1 MKKHHLLWALVALLV
16 LGAVLCA
23 LIFAVSVA
31 SVFGHVQKG
40 TTRGNII
47 FGATLFGIVAL
58 VLAWL
63 ARTVEHHARTGEGIR
78 PALTKGLSVKAPTS
92 GRRQAHHSRK
102 AEVVIFAVVAIILA
116 AASISGYDGWQR
128 SKETQ
133 DHGISENAFVTQVI
147 SIWNSTRYGGYY
159 TYNLAVHLSTPV
171 HGHTT
176 AVVHTNYQ
184 SPPASVDQTIT
195 VLVDPDD
202 PGYAELPGAPAG
214 SGWGA
219 FVPLVVAVVFVLLLV
234 LSARRRHRLK
244 AAMPVPS
251 ADRSLAGHA
260 ARLP

>member
-1 MKKHHLLWALVALLV
+1 MKKHHLLWATVALLV

-23 LIFAVSVA
+23 LVFAISLA

-40 TTRGNII
+40 TTRGNILI
-47 FGATLFGIVAL
+47 GAAFFGIVAL

-78 PALTKGLSVKAPTS
+78 PALTKGLAVKAPVS

-102 AEVVIFAVVAIILA
+102 AEVVILAVVVIVLVA
-116 AASISGYDGWQR
+116 ATIGGYSGWQQ

-133 DHGISENAFVTQVI
+133 DHGISESAYVTQVI

-159 TYNLAVHLSTPV
+159 TYNLAVNLSTPV
-171 HGHTT
+171 HGRRTT
-176 AVVHTNYQ
+176 VVHTNYQ
-184 SPPASVDQTIT
+184 SPPASVGQTIS

-214 SGWGA
+214 SGWGVV
-219 FVPLVVAVVFVLLLV
+219 FPLVVAAVFVLLLA
-234 LSARRRHRLK
+234 LSARRRHRLR

-251 ADRSLAGHA
+251 VSRSLAGHA
-260 ARLP
+260 SRLP